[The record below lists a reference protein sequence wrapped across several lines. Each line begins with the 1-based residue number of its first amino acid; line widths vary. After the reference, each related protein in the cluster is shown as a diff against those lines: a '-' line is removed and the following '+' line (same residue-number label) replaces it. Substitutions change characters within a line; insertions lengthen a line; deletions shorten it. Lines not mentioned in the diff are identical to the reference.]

1 MDDKIS
7 VIAIQ
12 IGIDLEKYKGQV
24 IEFVHPT
31 KTNKKY
37 LRVELDSQ
45 AKVKKVQPLK

>member
-1 MDDKIS
+1 MDEKIS

-12 IGIDLEKYKGQV
+12 LGIDLEKYKGQV

-31 KTNKKY
+31 KNKKY

-45 AKVKKVQPLK
+45 AKVKKVQPIK